1 MKQFNPMQYLAIDI
15 ANHFGLD
22 KLNYEDRID
31 WVKTNIDD
39 LEQFTSTADEPL
51 LYAKAVHAF
60 RQVQQGLPVGHA
72 VAFDAAC
79 SGLQI
84 MSVLMR
90 CKSGCYLTGLID
102 PNKRIDAYSMIT
114 DAMNEELSK
123 QGKQVSVSRKD
134 AKKAIMT
141 SLYGS
146 LKVPEDIFGEDV
158 LPIYYSTLQKYCS
171 GAMELLEMLRDSWN
185 ANSNVHEWTLPDGH
199 TAYVPV
205 VDTVEKRITVSEG
218 AFEYSPTMR
227 YKEQTTKQSAVS
239 NIANVVHSIDGYILR
254 TIYRKCNYHKGIVKS
269 FLRLDYDPTKIVITD
284 DWINDKYKATGIAD
298 ISFINHID
306 QTNIHHYPT
315 DLIHS
320 LIVQCKQ
327 MLEHEPFEVIC
338 IHDSF
343 ACHANYMDYLRRY
356 YNQILAELS
365 ESTVIDDILS
375 QLYGIKGYINTKG
388 ESLKHDILNSNY
400 GLT

>member
-343 ACHANYMDYLRRY
+343 ACHANYMNYLRRY

>member
-1 MKQFNPMQYLAIDI
+1 MKQFNSMQYLAIDI

-22 KLNYEDRID
+22 KLNYEERID
-31 WVKTNIDD
+31 WVKTNQND
-39 LEQFTSTADEPL
+39 LEQLTSTAEEPL
-51 LYAKAVHAF
+51 LYAKAVHAL
-60 RQVQQGLPVGHA
+60 RQSQAGIPVGHT
-72 VAFDAAC
+72 VAFDATC

-146 LKVPEDIFGEDV
+146 LKVPENIFGEDV

-343 ACHANYMDYLRRY
+343 ACHANYMNYLRRY

-375 QLYGIKGYINTKG
+375 QLYGIKGCINTKG
-388 ESLKHDILNSNY
+388 ESLKHEILNSNY